1 MRNGIVWA
9 NGFDAEIFVCF
20 PKAYYSYVE
29 GEQAEN
35 YAKHVDL
42 SANKFLAE
50 FFVCFPKA
58 YYSYV
63 EREQTEIYAQIRKPS
78 TVVPVPDCLIR
89 ACVFTFLAVVAQII
103 IKVNTDFIKNRL
115 VGNAKNGFFGAG
127 VNALATAIAKFF
139 FNFVR
144 HKVVSFTFNSLG

>member
-9 NGFDAEIFVCF
+9 NGFDAEI
-20 PKAYYSYVE
+20 
-29 GEQAEN
+29 
-35 YAKHVDL
+35 
-42 SANKFLAE
+42 
-50 FFVCFPKA
+50 FVCFPKA

-89 ACVFTFLAVVAQII
+89 TSVLTFLAVITQIV
-103 IKVNTDFIKNRL
+103 IKVNADFIKNRL
-115 VGNAKNGFFGAG
+115 VGDTVNGFFGAG

-144 HKVVSFTFNSLG
+144 HSWLSFTFNSLG

>member
-1 MRNGIVWA
+1 MQKFGSIRA

-29 GEQAEN
+29 REQTEI

-50 FFVCFPKA
+50 FFACDPKA

-63 EREQTEIYAQIRKPS
+63 EWEQTENYAKI
-78 TVVPVPDCLIR
+78 
-89 ACVFTFLAVVAQII
+89 
-103 IKVNTDFIKNRL
+103 
-115 VGNAKNGFFGAG
+115 
-127 VNALATAIAKFF
+127 
-139 FNFVR
+139 
-144 HKVVSFTFNSLG
+144 